1 MKNYT
6 SANII
11 NIMWQGEKH
20 RERGFNSHCCNNSI
34 EKGVILYM
42 IDFEE
47 ILFQFANMHLLQA
60 IPTLNYDN
68 GELLNAF
75 CKYYNSENK
84 YIIAIKVLKVDDYYK
99 VRIRHA
105 GIVEEIKISADY
117 DECMTLALV
126 EQSYMFIIMERLEQL
141 KNEI

>member
-1 MKNYT
+1 
-6 SANII
+6 
-11 NIMWQGEKH
+11 
-20 RERGFNSHCCNNSI
+20 
-34 EKGVILYM
+34 M

-47 ILFQFANMHLLQA
+47 VLFQFANMHLLEA

-84 YIIAIKVLKVDDYYK
+84 YIIAIKVLKVDDCYQ

-105 GIVEEIKISADY
+105 GIVEEINIPMDY
-117 DECMTLALV
+117 DECVTLALI

>member
-1 MKNYT
+1 MIECEDSESGEDLQT
-6 SANII
+6 I
-11 NIMWQGEKH
+11 NKLWLAYNKYITV
-20 RERGFNSHCCNNSI
+20 
-34 EKGVILYM
+34 KGVILYM

-47 ILFQFANMHLLQA
+47 VLFQFANMHLLEA

-99 VRIRHA
+99 IRIRHK
-105 GIVEEIKISADY
+105 GIVEEIKITSDY
-117 DECMTLALV
+117 DECMTLALI

>member
-1 MKNYT
+1 
-6 SANII
+6 
-11 NIMWQGEKH
+11 
-20 RERGFNSHCCNNSI
+20 
-34 EKGVILYM
+34 M

-47 ILFQFANMHLLQA
+47 VLFQFANMHLLQA

-84 YIIAIKVLKVDDYYK
+84 YIIAIKVLKVDDCYK
-99 VRIRHA
+99 VRIRHS
-105 GIVEEIKISADY
+105 GIVEEIKIPMDY

>member
-1 MKNYT
+1 
-6 SANII
+6 
-11 NIMWQGEKH
+11 
-20 RERGFNSHCCNNSI
+20 
-34 EKGVILYM
+34 M

-47 ILFQFANMHLLQA
+47 VLFQFANIHLLQA

-105 GIVEEIKISADY
+105 GIVEEIKIYSDY

>member
-1 MKNYT
+1 
-6 SANII
+6 
-11 NIMWQGEKH
+11 
-20 RERGFNSHCCNNSI
+20 
-34 EKGVILYM
+34 M

-47 ILFQFANMHLLQA
+47 VLFQFANMHLLQA

-84 YIIAIKVLKVDDYYK
+84 YTIAIKVLKIDDFYK

-105 GIVEEIKISADY
+105 GIVEEIKIPIDY
-117 DECMTLALV
+117 DECMTLALI
-126 EQSYMFIIMERLEQL
+126 EQSYMFRNIERLEKL